1 MINVELDCCAMLL
14 KQGGTVANISENK
27 LTIKVLKDDV
37 YAHPIS
43 DTEIAKLVSEMET
56 FLCRKLTCTYEWNIS
71 RMEEEIFISFP
82 LFCSHGTGLEK

>member
-14 KQGGTVANISENK
+14 KQGRTVANISENK
-27 LTIKVLKDDV
+27 LTIKVTCM
-37 YAHPIS
+37 HIQFQ
-43 DTEIAKLVSEMET
+43 TQIAKLVSEMVT